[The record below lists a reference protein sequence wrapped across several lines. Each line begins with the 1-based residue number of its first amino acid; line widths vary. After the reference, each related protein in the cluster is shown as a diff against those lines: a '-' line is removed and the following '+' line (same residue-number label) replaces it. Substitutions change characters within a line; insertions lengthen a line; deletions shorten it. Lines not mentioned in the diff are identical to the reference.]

1 MKNILSALLA
11 TIGISSAVNAD
22 QTVEMVDPKTIRFT
36 MPTVAADDIQ
46 YVMPTKESFEGAP
59 QFHEDE
65 WGQLEFYPKTRLTEI
80 QKLLKEFKEF
90 EKKNRTQYGW
100 NDIYARKISRTPVL
114 PLDVS
119 LKELSSIVSAH
130 VKQAPI
136 LVTASRPLGQVKDGF
151 AIELGTNAH
160 LYGLANTKGITVL
173 GAHLAGADDM
183 LLTKA
188 FNQLNRRYGL
198 VLVDWRQQFVLVS
211 MAPNGQIDVWKP

>member
-1 MKNILSALLA
+1 MKSILSALLA

-22 QTVEMVDPKTIRFT
+22 QTVKMVDPKTIRFT

-65 WGQLEFYPKTRLTEI
+65 WGQLEFHPKGRLAEI

-100 NDIYARKISRTPVL
+100 NDIYARKISRTSVL

-119 LKELSSIVSAH
+119 LKELSSLVSAQ

-151 AIELGTNAH
+151 AIKLGTNAH
-160 LYGLANTKGITVL
+160 LYGLANSKGITVL

-188 FNQLNRRYGL
+188 FSQLNSRYGL
-198 VLVDWRQQFVLVS
+198 ILVDWRQQFVLVS